1 MDGFNIDNYLRISL
15 TDVVLVLIS
24 TFLIVMFARKFFWDK
39 LLNFI
44 QKRQDL
50 IQENIDSSQSLKA
63 EAEQIKEQYDDKM
76 KNAGKEA
83 HEIIESAKATAN
95 EEKKQILLSAQNE
108 AALIKEK
115 ACQDIEKEKR
125 NAQKEM
131 RNAISDV
138 ALQAA
143 KQLIEKEMD
152 EDVQKK
158 YVDDFIDQAGDKQW

>member
-115 ACQDIEKEKR
+115 ACQYIEKEKR